1 MLIIL
6 TGKTAS
12 GKDTIKSALLKKYP
26 NLKKIITTTSR
37 ALRQNEIRGADPD
50 NIGADHHF
58 LTRDEFESKIKAGE
72 FAEYVQYGGN
82 LYGTQKK
89 DLEQAKTND
98 ALWRI
103 DPSRAGEVRNFINR
117 TFAPDI
123 ADDLIKRVVVIY
135 INAPE
140 GVILQRLR
148 DRGLSEIEIRKRMND
163 DERIW
168 NQYKNSYDFVIDN
181 IPGKLEHTINQVF
194 QILQSREA
202 SFSKQ

>member
-1 MLIIL
+1 MLIII

-26 NLKKIITTTSR
+26 NLKTIITTTSR
-37 ALRQNEIRGADPD
+37 AIRQNELAEV
-50 NIGADHHF
+50 DHRF

-89 DLEQAKTND
+89 DLEEAKTED

-103 DPSRAGEVRNFINR
+103 DPSRGGEVRNFINR
-117 TFAPDI
+117 IFPANI

-135 INAPE
+135 ITSTT
-140 GVILQRLR
+140 GVILQRLKN
-148 DRGLSEIEIRKRMND
+148 RGLSEIEIQKRMND

-168 NQYKNSYDFVIDN
+168 DQYKNSYDFVIDN
-181 IPGKLEHTINQVF
+181 IPGQLEQTINKVI
-194 QILQSREA
+194 QIIESHQKSQR
-202 SFSKQ
+202 

>member
-26 NLKKIITTTSR
+26 DFKTIITTTSR
-37 ALRQNEIRGADPD
+37 AIRQNETREV
-50 NIGADHHF
+50 DHHF
-58 LTRDEFESKIKAGE
+58 LTRDEFESKIKAGD

-89 DLEQAKTND
+89 DLEQTETTD
-98 ALWRI
+98 TLWRI
-103 DPSRAGEVRNFINR
+103 DPSRGGEVRSFINR
-117 TFAPDI
+117 TFAAKL

-135 INAPE
+135 ITASE
-140 GVILQRLR
+140 SAILQRLKN
-148 DRGLSEIEIRKRMND
+148 RGLSEMEIQKRMND

-181 IPGKLEHTINQVF
+181 IPGKLEDTINQII
-194 QILQSREA
+194 QIIETHRA
-202 SFSKQ
+202 SQ